1 MKGEREAGKRLWK
14 VFPAKLVRPA
24 FQPQQREEQEALMA
38 RSGLWDKNK
47 LHAEALCHPPSP
59 AHTLWAA
66 GLTPNPDS
74 SSHFSSGPPHRP
86 PDLKSRGQNSP
97 ISGAGGPHFAPR
109 DGAKLRGTAGSKA
122 PLKWA
127 GPEAVN
133 SFHHTHARA
142 STHAHT
148 RMHALMCTCTHAHS
162 EAILVAAALSHQ
174 YTTLTEHGSWVLR
187 TNALVPGFPTRLPYA
202 SELAAATPT
211 DPGLLPSLPISKA
224 LDSSAPS
231 GRAGCPTA
239 CLGLQN

>member
-1 MKGEREAGKRLWK
+1 MCFIFPLPVSILSITGIISSLLW
-14 VFPAKLVRPA
+14 L
-24 FQPQQREEQEALMA
+24 
-38 RSGLWDKNK
+38 NK
-47 LHAEALCHPPSP
+47 ISKSLSLSP
-59 AHTLWAA
+59 YAHAHT
-66 GLTPNPDS
+66 
-74 SSHFSSGPPHRP
+74 
-86 PDLKSRGQNSP
+86 
-97 ISGAGGPHFAPR
+97 
-109 DGAKLRGTAGSKA
+109 
-122 PLKWA
+122 
-127 GPEAVN
+127 
-133 SFHHTHARA
+133 
-142 STHAHT
+142 HT

-162 EAILVAAALSHQ
+162 EAILVAAARSHQ